1 MANDSNII
9 IKITSETDLAD
20 AQLQIKDLQEESKR
34 LQKEMQ
40 ELARIEKE
48 DADSIKQLNLSVEK
62 QNKALKQNEQYYRDL
77 KKAKQE
83 EVNAN
88 EKSIQSLKKS
98 VSSYN
103 AMNTSGKQLMTR
115 IRELRNSLSE
125 MEMAGDASSQ
135 AFIDMSVEAAKLQD
149 QMGDTARQV
158 SILASDTKNL
168 DAMIDIASGVTGA
181 FSATTSAV
189 ALLTDENEALQQAFF
204 KVQAAMS
211 VLNGIQQVANTLNK
225 DSVASVVLK
234 NLWIK
239 MTTKSTQENTA
250 AQVTNTTAT
259 NAGAVATKLFTRA
272 TQTATTA
279 VKNLGKALKAN
290 PLMAI
295 VAAVAAVGVGI
306 YAAVQYFNDGA
317 KAMRDYEEASKDVE
331 MSESN
336 LAAELSKINK
346 KKEESL
352 NATAKAEHE
361 YEQEA
366 NKNNDSEEK
375 RLKKSIEFAKQREE
389 ATKTALE
396 EEIKAQEAHGKK
408 LKELREKAQVAL
420 DTNDSKKDFEEKKKN
435 LDKAIEAEN
444 EHLAKLSAL
453 NREYATVDA
462 ERLQLEEDLKNKIIE
477 KKKEERD
484 MRISLMKEG
493 SKKEIAEVNARYD
506 DEKKAIIQ
514 KYGRNTT
521 LLKGLETQRQEEIK
535 AIRDKYTDEFLQLED
550 EYKVLIAEIS
560 QMENPFDRSLDVA
573 SVRAKATA
581 EINAIQREIEKLE
594 AKGGENSVEKI
605 RNFNAEIKKIETQT
619 ANEVKQIEQ
628 DKYESAKNIQNLE
641 LQAQIN
647 KNERAL
653 DSEKMTA
660 SERKRLLEETGDMKI
675 QQIKNEMNANQ
686 RAYDQ
691 GLIDEETY
699 LKRKTD
705 LEKEYADQQV
715 ENDRRLQEEK
725 QKATAQNLAYAQM
738 ALQTLGQISDEI
750 FGAIQDKISAELEAL
765 DEMYTTDAE
774 EAKENSKK
782 KYISE
787 KELEDKKLALKRKQ
801 AAIDKASAIFSI
813 GLNTAMGIMSIWA
826 DPTAVW
832 AMKVALTAMVAA
844 TGAVQL
850 ATAAAK
856 PLPQYAKGRKGG
868 AGEYALVGERGPEV
882 MYIPQGASIIPNNKL
897 ERPDTWGD
905 YGVPKANLP
914 QLNTISPEQ
923 LALTMVGFG
932 AIDYN
937 RLGKAVA
944 DNIHIPAQNAVSVN
958 IDRSGISVTKQG
970 ETHTYLNKKYSG
982 QWN

>member
-9 IKITSETDLAD
+9 IKITSEADLTD
-20 AQLQIKDLQEESKR
+20 AQLQLKDLQDESKR

-40 ELARIEKE
+40 DLSRIEKE
-48 DADSIKQLNLSVEK
+48 DADSIKQLNLSVEN

-83 EVNAN
+83 EINAN

-103 AMNTSGKQLMTR
+103 AVNNSGKQLMTR
-115 IRELRNSLSE
+115 IREIRNALSE
-125 MEMAGDASSQ
+125 MEMAGDTSSQ
-135 AFIDMSVEAAKLQD
+135 AFIEMSVEAAKLKN

-168 DAMIDIASGVTGA
+168 DAMVDIASGLTGA

-189 ALLTDENEALQQAFF
+189 ALLTDENDALQEAFL

-234 NLWIK
+234 NLWLK
-239 MTTKSTQENTA
+239 MTTKSTNENTA
-250 AQVTNTTAT
+250 SQVANTTAT
-259 NAGAVATKLFTRA
+259 TSGTVATKLFTRA
-272 TQTATTA
+272 TQSATTA

-295 VAAVAAVGVGI
+295 VAAIAAVGVGI
-306 YAAVQYFNDGA
+306 YAAIQYFNDGA
-317 KAMRDYEEASKDVE
+317 KAMRDYEKATKDVE

-352 NATAKAEHE
+352 NAIAKAEHE

-366 NKNNDSEEK
+366 DKNNDSEEK

-389 ATKTALE
+389 AVKTALK
-396 EEIKAQEAHGKK
+396 EEIKAQEERGKK
-408 LKELREKAQVAL
+408 LKIEREKAQVAY
-420 DTNDSKKDFEEKKKN
+420 DANKVEETEKN
-435 LDKAIEAEN
+435 LYKAIKAEN

-453 NREYATVDA
+453 NKEYATVDA
-462 ERLQLEEDLKNKIIE
+462 ERLQMEEDLKNKIIE
-477 KKKEERD
+477 RKKEERD

-506 DEKKAIIQ
+506 DEEKAIIQ

-521 LLKGLETQRQEEIK
+521 LLKGLETQRQEEIR

-550 EYKVLIAEIS
+550 EYKVLISEIS
-560 QMENPFDRSLDVA
+560 QMENPFDRSMDVA

-594 AKGGENSVEKI
+594 AKGGDNSVEKI
-605 RNFNAEIKKIETQT
+605 RNLNEQIKKIETQT
-619 ANEVKQIEQ
+619 ANDVKQIEQ
-628 DKYESAKNIQNLE
+628 DEFESTKNIQNLE
-641 LQAQIN
+641 LQAKIN
-647 KNERAL
+647 ANERAL

-660 SERKRLLEETGDMKI
+660 NERKRLIQETGNMQL
-675 QQIKNEMNANQ
+675 QQIQNEMDANQ

-691 GLIDEETY
+691 GLIDDETY

-715 ENDRRLQEEK
+715 ENNRRLQEEK

-750 FGAIQDKISAELEAL
+750 FGAIQDKISAEMEAL

-958 IDRSGISVTKQG
+958 IDRSGISITKQG